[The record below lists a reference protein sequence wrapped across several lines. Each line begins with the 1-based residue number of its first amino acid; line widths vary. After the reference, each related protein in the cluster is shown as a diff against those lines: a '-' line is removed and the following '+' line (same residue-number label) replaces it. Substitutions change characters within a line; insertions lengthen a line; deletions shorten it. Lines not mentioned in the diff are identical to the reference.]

1 MIVTKSKLIQ
11 IIKEELSHVMGE
23 APMDPTMV
31 GGEDASLT
39 QLAAIFGVEGVGAD
53 LTRPQDGDPTIGYL
67 MYVLG
72 KVKEVA
78 IGEAKKARGDR
89 IQDGGTLTR
98 AVELYIKTVADVQ
111 ANLAA
116 VPKTYAKFL
125 AANNL
130 ANWGGWEHM
139 NKVLGEMKEMAES
152 ALAATPKATS
162 PWNDIAAW
170 LMRSEEHHGK
180 GEVGMRMPRG
190 QSELMLVNPVK
201 FMKASHFS
209 ERVAQIGRSIS
220 DIAKSAGEEAE
231 QPAAE
236 V

>member
-1 MIVTKSKLIQ
+1 MIITKSKLTQ
-11 IIKEELSHVMGE
+11 IIKEELAHVMGE

-31 GGEDASLT
+31 GGEDMSLR

-53 LTRPQDGDPTIGYL
+53 LTRPQDGDPTIPYL

-72 KVKEVA
+72 KLKETAVSE
-78 IGEAKKARGDR
+78 IKKANRGPM
-89 IQDGGTLTR
+89 QDGGRLTR

-130 ANWGGWEHM
+130 ANWSGWEHM
-139 NKVLGEMKEMAES
+139 NKVLGEMKEMGEN
-152 ALAATPKATS
+152 ALAMAPKATS

-170 LMRSEEHHGK
+170 LMRNEEHHGK

-190 QSELMLVNPVK
+190 QSELMLVNPQK

-209 ERVAQIGRSIS
+209 QRVVQLGNRIS